1 MKEPYYHIA
10 LDDNEHSIIIKSL
23 NDERN
28 TLLEEG
34 RTTDAVDD
42 LIVKVGNAPYRRI
55 KVIERDRDDARYQE

>member
-34 RTTDAVDD
+34 KTTDAVDD

-55 KVIERDRDDARYQE
+55 KVIERDRDDAR

>member
-55 KVIERDRDDARYQE
+55 KVIERDRDDAR

>member
-34 RTTDAVDD
+34 RTTNAVDD

-55 KVIERDRDDARYQE
+55 KVIERDRDDAR

>member
-55 KVIERDRDDARYQE
+55 RVIERDRDDAR

>member
-1 MKEPYYHIA
+1 MKEPYYHIV

-34 RTTDAVDD
+34 RTTNAVDD

-55 KVIERDRDDARYQE
+55 KVIERDRDDAR